1 MNFMA
6 IKGHIEVL
14 SLFVRSLIAKG
25 GGREGNVWGPRSVSF
40 SGRVVILS
48 LWQIYWSLFAV
59 TEGLKPKVR

>member
-25 GGREGNVWGPRSVSF
+25 GGG
-40 SGRVVILS
+40 GRAMCGDRD
-48 LWQIYWSLFAV
+48 LFHFPA
-59 TEGLKPKVR
+59 EL